1 MTGASLVCSEGVGSI
16 GRVGYF
22 QVEEVGPILRAA
34 QDRLVVMKPAGWEVD
49 QDKQQNAAASTA
61 LKLSSFM
68 CRGTRKSCKIQG
80 GVKDDVISDGFFTPF
95 KTGSFWGITMKHPLG
110 NSGWW

>member
-1 MTGASLVCSEGVGSI
+1 MASP
-16 GRVGYF
+16 R
-22 QVEEVGPILRAA
+22 PA

-68 CRGTRKSCKIQG
+68 CRGTKKNHPKSNVMWYQME
-80 GVKDDVISDGFFTPF
+80 FFIPF
-95 KTGSFWGITMKHPLG
+95 KTGYS
-110 NSGWW
+110 

>member
-1 MTGASLVCSEGVGSI
+1 MTRASYGKVRKLA
-16 GRVGYF
+16 YL
-22 QVEEVGPILRAA
+22 LRAA

-49 QDKQQNAAASTA
+49 QDKQENAAASTA

-80 GVKDDVISDGFFTPF
+80 GVKDDVISDGFFGLFMGNHYESPPEKFRAVVT
-95 KTGSFWGITMKHPLG
+95 WGDHRNCLDC
-110 NSGWW
+110 